1 MATRRSILR
10 SSVFIFLAIAA
21 AHVPA
26 CEYGTTPDPVT
37 AKSVVVAPHD
47 SGPVFAIVTPI
58 VLHA

>member
-1 MATRRSILR
+1 MMELLPPLSAF
-10 SSVFIFLAIAA
+10 SVFLAIAA

-26 CEYGTTPDPVT
+26 CEYGTNPDPVT

-47 SGPVFAIVTPI
+47 GSPVFALVTPI